1 MFDVLTIAAIADELT
16 STILDGRIQR
26 IGLIDRRTVGAEV
39 FANGRRRTLIMSADD
54 RDPRL
59 YLSASEPPFDVALT
73 TPLLLLLRKYA
84 RGGIIIGI
92 EQPPLERIVRLSIA
106 KRLASSRDEVEPDSA
121 DPSLEEDDDAVYGID
136 SATHIH
142 LQIEIMGRHSN
153 IILVDDDGRIME
165 SAKRVTSRM
174 SRVRPI
180 APRLLFTPP
189 PPVDRLDPRRATAEG
204 LRALLANA
212 SGSLS
217 TWLVR
222 AFRGISPQMAR
233 EVAYIA
239 AGETDPAIDAL
250 PATAPAVIA
259 QAMRSLF
266 EPMLTESWSPR
277 IYREDGVAVAFAPIP
292 MTHLAALYD
301 EEETESIS
309 AAAEAAQ
316 IGGGDAPG
324 RHDARKQRLLAS
336 IDSVRSKVDGRLA
349 SLADEAA
356 RASESEQYR
365 IWGDLIY
372 AYLWSIQPGQAQ
384 LEIDG
389 TVIPLDPQ
397 KSAKENAQDYFE
409 RYKKGRSAGEHLPAL
424 IEKAKIELQYLDQL
438 GLQIAQAHAFPD
450 IEALAAEWDRYRI
463 EHNVGGVQKG
473 ARPRKPGPGRRVRP
487 LFDNE
492 GNAVF
497 IGRNGAQ
504 NDEVT
509 FDIAGPND
517 TWLHARGVPGSHV
530 IIRWRN
536 PAGDERDDT
545 IEAAARLAGYYS
557 SLRNGGQAEVDVTRR
572 RFVRKIKGAGPGMVT
587 YRNERTIS
595 VRPAGED
602 ELVAT
607 LTPAN

>member
-16 STILDGRIQR
+16 GTILDGRIQR
-26 IGLIDRRTVGAEV
+26 IGLIDRRTIGAEV

-54 RDPRL
+54 RDPRI

-106 KRLASSRDEVEPDSA
+106 KRLPSSRDEVEPDFA
-121 DPSLEEDDDAVYGID
+121 DPSLEDDDDAVYGID
-136 SATHIH
+136 AATHIH
-142 LQIEIMGRHSN
+142 LHIEIMGRHSN

-165 SAKRVTSRM
+165 SAKRVTNRM

-180 APRLLFTPP
+180 APRMPFTPP
-189 PPVDRLDPRRATAEG
+189 PPVDRPDPRRVTADG
-204 LRALLANA
+204 LRTQLAAA
-212 SGSLS
+212 SGSLAN
-217 TWLVR
+217 WLVR

-233 EVAYIA
+233 EIA
-239 AGETDPAIDAL
+239 FIATGETDPDIDLL
-250 PATAPAVIA
+250 PANASATIA

-266 EPMLTESWSPR
+266 EPMLTETWSPR
-277 IYREDGVAVAFAPIP
+277 IYREDGAAVAFAPVP
-292 MTHLAALYD
+292 MTHLQAVFD
-301 EEETESIS
+301 EEAAGSIS
-309 AAAEAAQ
+309 VAAEAVQ

-336 IDSVRSKVDGRLA
+336 ISSVRSKIDGRLA
-349 SLADEAA
+349 SLAEESA
-356 RASESEQYR
+356 RASASEQYR
-365 IWGDLIY
+365 TWGDLIY
-372 AYLWSIQPGQAQ
+372 AYLWTIQPGQSQ
-384 LEIDG
+384 LDVDG
-389 TVIPLDPQ
+389 EKIPLDPQ
-397 KSAKENAQDYFE
+397 KSAKENAQGYFE
-409 RYKKGRSAGEHLPAL
+409 RYKKGRSAGEHVPDL
-424 IEKAKIELQYLDQL
+424 IEKAKIELRYLDQL
-438 GLQIAQAHAFPD
+438 GLQIDQAQSFPD
-450 IEALAAEWDRYRI
+450 IEALSAEWDRYRI
-463 EHNVGGVQKG
+463 EHNVGGMQKG

-487 LFDNE
+487 LFDDE
-492 GNAVF
+492 GNAVY
-497 IGRNGAQ
+497 IGRNGPQ

-536 PAGDERDDT
+536 PAGDERDET
-545 IEAAARLAGYYS
+545 IEAAAQLAGYYS

-595 VRPAGED
+595 VRPAGE
-602 ELVAT
+602 ESLAAT
-607 LTPAN
+607 LTPTN